1 MSEELVPQLYPS
13 EYDNLASAGVSGIND
28 STFGWCSAI
37 NNAGT
42 VFAIG
47 ANRKVFVYTSNKTS
61 TQFRTVIQDPEGN
74 PGITTYFGSS
84 IAIDAGR

>member
-1 MSEELVPQLYPS
+1 MSEELLPQLYPS
-13 EYDNLASAGVSGIND
+13 EYDNLLSAGVTGIND

-47 ANRKVFVYTSNKTS
+47 ANRKVFVYTSNKVTKDR
-61 TQFRTVIQDPEGN
+61 QNKKWKNDAHIQQLFLF
-74 PGITTYFGSS
+74 YK
-84 IAIDAGR
+84 